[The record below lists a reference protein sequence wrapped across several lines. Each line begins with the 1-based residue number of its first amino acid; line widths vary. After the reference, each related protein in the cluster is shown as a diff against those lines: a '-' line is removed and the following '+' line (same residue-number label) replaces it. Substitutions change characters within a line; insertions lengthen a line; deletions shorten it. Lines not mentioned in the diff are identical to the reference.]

1 MMKKSILKVLIRRV
15 GLIIIL
21 LILGIDVTFA
31 EWSGEPWNNNWMIK
45 HPYIYTGTLLLLP
58 VGWLFFCSIIGI
70 GLEN

>member
-1 MMKKSILKVLIRRV
+1 MKKSILKVLIRRV

-31 EWSGEPWNNNWMIK
+31 EWSGEPYNNTWMVK
-45 HPYIYTGTLLLLP
+45 HPYLYAGTLLLLP
-58 VGWLFFCSIIGI
+58 IGWIVFCHAVGI